1 MKMNNIL
8 DSNLLFSLNSSPEK
22 PLYLSNESS
31 THGENLTYSQ
41 YTDSNIKV
49 YSSDSQVRT
58 TVGYPPL
65 FHRLHGQDQTLSWQ
79 SNEIPVLSLERGVG
93 FDYSGIKASNN
104 FSTLRER
111 LIPLSD
117 EIIIVPLR
125 EPSFEEAK
133 LEIIEYLRDAEGRK
147 VYISELAEKLRLDI
161 ELIMQI
167 MDELGKG

>member
-1 MKMNNIL
+1 MKMNNISN
-8 DSNLLFSLNSSPEK
+8 SNLLFSLNSSPEK
-22 PLYLSNESS
+22 SSYFSNESC
-31 THGENLTYSQ
+31 TPTENLTYSQ
-41 YTDSNIKV
+41 YTASNVKV
-49 YSSDSQVRT
+49 YSGDSQVRT
-58 TVGYPPL
+58 AVGYPPL
-65 FHRLHGQDQTLSWQ
+65 FHRLHGQDQTLSWE
-79 SNEIPVLSLERGVG
+79 SNEIPVLSFERGVG

-111 LIPLSD
+111 LILPSD

-161 ELIMQI
+161 ELIIQI
-167 MDELGKG
+167 MDELEKG